1 MKSGRHHYDESG
13 GRASTYV
20 SELHLLF
27 PFRARVDSM
36 SANFPPRL
44 ETLEWTIG
52 IG

>member
-1 MKSGRHHYDESG
+1 MAVEAKFVKSGRHYYDESG

-36 SANFPPRL
+36 SA
-44 ETLEWTIG
+44 EISSCC
-52 IG
+52 